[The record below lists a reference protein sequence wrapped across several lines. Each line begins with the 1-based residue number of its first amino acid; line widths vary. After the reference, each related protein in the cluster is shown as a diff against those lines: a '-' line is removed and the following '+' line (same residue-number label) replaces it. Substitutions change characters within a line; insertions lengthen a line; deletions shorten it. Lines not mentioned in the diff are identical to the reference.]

1 MNEYNISFKLKQ
13 LKDKTAWVEYILQ
26 SGLIDGEAIEDYHI
40 EALTEVMNNS
50 KKINQYNGSF

>member
-1 MNEYNISFKLKQ
+1 MYEYNVNFKLKQ
-13 LKDKTAWVEYILQ
+13 LKEKTAWIEYILQ
-26 SGLIDGEAIEDYHI
+26 SGLIEGEAIENYHI